1 MNRRSKTREWYKKH
15 INDPFVKEAQEH
27 GYRSRASFKL
37 KEIQDKYKII
47 QQRQKVCDIGA
58 APGGWS
64 ELAKK
69 WIGPKGTLVAC
80 DLLDMNPIAAIKF
93 VQGDFTLPE
102 TQATI
107 KEENN
112 NEQFDTI
119 ISDLAP
125 NTTGHKATDQLRS
138 VALVEEVL
146 NFCKDNL
153 KHDGCCIVKIFQGLG
168 FDELVKE
175 FRLHFTKIIIN
186 KPKSSKAESKEVYI
200 VALRYKGLK

>member
-1 MNRRSKTREWYKKH
+1 MNRKSKTKEWYKKH
-15 INDPFVKEAQEH
+15 INDPFVKEAKEH

-47 QQRQKVCDIGA
+47 QQRHKVCDIGA

-80 DLLDMNPIAAIKF
+80 DLLDMNPIAEIKF

-102 TQATI
+102 TQTTI

-119 ISDLAP
+119 ISDIAP

-153 KHDGCCIVKIFQGLG
+153 KHDGSCIVKIFQGIG
-168 FDELVKE
+168 FDDLVKE
-175 FRLHFTKIIIN
+175 FRLNFNKIIIN

-200 VALRYKGLK
+200 VSLKYRGSK